1 MATVQNHR
9 SIKLEETKAIIMSS
23 GFQTVIYEI
32 TVSVVFIMFPATP
45 DTKEV
50 WWSVKKSWELTMV
63 C

>member
-1 MATVQNHR
+1 
-9 SIKLEETKAIIMSS
+9 MSS